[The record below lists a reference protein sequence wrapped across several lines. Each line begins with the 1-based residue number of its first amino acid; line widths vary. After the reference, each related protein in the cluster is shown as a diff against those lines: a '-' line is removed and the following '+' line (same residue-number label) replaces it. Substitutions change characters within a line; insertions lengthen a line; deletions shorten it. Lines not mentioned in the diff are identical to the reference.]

1 MSSISTTDGGYQYY
15 QRKLSDLESDMKDET
30 RRARERYDERADSLE
45 KESVQNKRE
54 LEKQTE
60 KSVNDIREH
69 SSAQIEKERDA
80 ARADAASAK
89 AAVYDKFGRA
99 NAEIAFHKKR
109 SDEAIQQAQKEIEN
123 EKSKVAPAIE
133 SASHKISQA
142 SAERLNKNARE
153 ERDSRELE
161 NTDLRQSI
169 QSLIENEKSYGKEK
183 AQGTADARRELEHEA
198 SIRENVIRDQYE
210 NELSQ
215 AQLKSQQTEHELIR
229 SAQQDRHDIDTQH
242 ARDIQKITQQ
252 HQDDQRA
259 LANSTESTI
268 HQVQKMAREQAENSQ
283 ASMNR
288 QAASMNR
295 DHQETLTNQ
304 ANTFRREKQLQREED
319 QSQIHHLE
327 GEIKGH
333 ITSGDPTWVSPAA
346 EARMRENFMKE
357 FTKKHDVQIQRD
369 KDKTDS
375 LQKEY
380 SQRLSS
386 TIETAETR
394 AMSAENQ
401 HRVEEHQQRQ
411 TLMNHIDDVQQ
422 TQERLL
428 RDKDYQA
435 TRQTD
440 ALNHNYSN
448 SLERQRREYEQV
460 INQLKSDDSE
470 KINQVR
476 QQADFDAK
484 MAQRNLA
491 TKQYEMAKS
500 YERKLEEQKTQYE
513 DVVANLK
520 EQLATHHQEAE
531 RRTRQLLDEQG
542 KGYEQKI
549 AQMEYQTKERER
561 TISDNYQD
569 QIEKLKRSN
578 ALLIQRKS

>member
-1 MSSISTTDGGYQYY
+1 
-15 QRKLSDLESDMKDET
+15 
-30 RRARERYDERADSLE
+30 
-45 KESVQNKRE
+45 
-54 LEKQTE
+54 
-60 KSVNDIREH
+60 
-69 SSAQIEKERDA
+69 
-80 ARADAASAK
+80 
-89 AAVYDKFGRA
+89 
-99 NAEIAFHKKR
+99 
-109 SDEAIQQAQKEIEN
+109 
-123 EKSKVAPAIE
+123 
-133 SASHKISQA
+133 
-142 SAERLNKNARE
+142 
-153 ERDSRELE
+153 
-161 NTDLRQSI
+161 
-169 QSLIENEKSYGKEK
+169 
-183 AQGTADARRELEHEA
+183 
-198 SIRENVIRDQYE
+198 
-210 NELSQ
+210 
-215 AQLKSQQTEHELIR
+215 
-229 SAQQDRHDIDTQH
+229 
-242 ARDIQKITQQ
+242 
-252 HQDDQRA
+252 
-259 LANSTESTI
+259 
-268 HQVQKMAREQAENSQ
+268 
-283 ASMNR
+283 
-288 QAASMNR
+288 
-295 DHQETLTNQ
+295 
-304 ANTFRREKQLQREED
+304 
-319 QSQIHHLE
+319 
-327 GEIKGH
+327 
-333 ITSGDPTWVSPAA
+333 
-346 EARMRENFMKE
+346 
-357 FTKKHDVQIQRD
+357 
-369 KDKTDS
+369 
-375 LQKEY
+375 
-380 SQRLSS
+380 
-386 TIETAETR
+386 
-394 AMSAENQ
+394 
-401 HRVEEHQQRQ
+401 VEEHQQRQ